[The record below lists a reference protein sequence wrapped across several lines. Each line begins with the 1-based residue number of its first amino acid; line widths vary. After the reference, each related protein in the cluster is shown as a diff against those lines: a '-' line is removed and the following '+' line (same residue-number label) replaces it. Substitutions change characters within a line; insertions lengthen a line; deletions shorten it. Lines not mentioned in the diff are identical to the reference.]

1 METILVLVYA
11 EADGSLAK
19 PAREA
24 LGAAKSLQAS
34 LDGSTL
40 VVSDADHDRILLF
53 DLLQRRVTRTVL
65 STS

>member
-34 LDGSTL
+34 LGGSTL
-40 VVSDADHDRILLF
+40 VVGLVGEDSIFPQHRIP
-53 DLLQRRVTRTVL
+53 QL
-65 STS
+65 S